1 LSGFGLCLW
10 WRVGEVEVLVEDD
23 GGGGARQAG
32 ADFRWGVTEAI
43 MAGIGFMVGGRTCDV
58 LCITLK

>member
-1 LSGFGLCLW
+1 M
-10 WRVGEVEVLVEDD
+10 LVEDD